1 MKIDWLIII
10 FLIISFF
17 LIEIVIYSFLLL
29 IKALKIYI
37 RKNND
42 NNPVEPIKEAKRKSK
57 AGVIGIAVFNIIFVA
72 FLVAMP
78 YIQRN
83 NDIYNT
89 ENVIVCD
96 QKNID
101 EFTKLLEDN
110 EIQYKVIG
118 NTKVKMQNKDDFD
131 KAERIVQDNGI
142 GYSIV
147 NVLY

>member
-1 MKIDWLIII
+1 MKMDWVLVI

-17 LIEIVIYSFLLL
+17 FIEIVIYTFLLL

-42 NNPVEPIKEAKRKSK
+42 NNSVESIKGANRKSK

-72 FLVAMP
+72 FLVATP

-83 NDIYNT
+83 IDIFNT
-89 ENVIVCD
+89 ENVFVCN
-96 QKNID
+96 QKDVD
-101 EFTKLLEDN
+101 EFTELLEDN
-110 EIQYKVIG
+110 NIQYKVIG

-131 KAERIVQDNGI
+131 KAEKIVQDNGI
-142 GYSIV
+142 GYSVV
-147 NVLY
+147 NVVY